1 LSLFGVEAL
10 DAEALRS
17 VFRLSAFF
25 VFLLGA
31 AIGSFLNVCIYRM
44 PLAGRSVAKP
54 TFSFCFTCGST
65 LAWYDNLPLVSYL
78 WLFGRCRRCGA
89 VFSSRYFWIELF
101 CALMF
106 LLLFLHY
113 GPSLAFLTTAILG
126 SALVVITFT
135 DLDEYIIPDE
145 ITLGGF
151 GVGLLLG
158 VIAWKGPSADSPL
171 VAGLVVRHPK
181 TALLGA
187 LVGAGALYAIG
198 WLGTRLF
205 RKEAMGLGDVKLLG
219 MMGTFIGPVNVV
231 LTIFLASGIGA
242 VFGLARIGLNA
253 LLRRR
258 HYAHL
263 PFGPYLAVAG
273 FLSIFIGPWL
283 LGLLFPPETWAILR
297 ESWFGP

>member
-1 LSLFGVEAL
+1 MFGVEAL
-10 DAEALRS
+10 DVEAIRP

-31 AIGSFLNVCIYRM
+31 SVGSFINVCIYRM
-44 PLAGRSVAKP
+44 PLAGRSVLKP

-78 WLFGRCRRCGA
+78 WLFGRCRRCGT

-113 GPSLAFLTTAILG
+113 GPSLAFLTTTILG
-126 SALVVITFT
+126 SALVIITFT

-145 ITLGGF
+145 ITLGGI
-151 GVGLLLG
+151 GVGLLLSI
-158 VIAWKGPSADSPL
+158 IAWKGPSADSPL
-171 VAGLVVRHPK
+171 AAGLVVRHPK
-181 TALLGA
+181 SALLGA
-187 LVGAGALYAIG
+187 LLGAGALYAIG

-219 MMGTFIGPVNVV
+219 MMGTFIGPVNVI
-231 LTIFLASGIGA
+231 LTIFLASCIGA
-242 VFGLARIGLNA
+242 VFGLARIGVNA

-258 HYAHL
+258 TYAHL
-263 PFGPYLAVAG
+263 PFGPYLAVGG
-273 FLSIFIGPWL
+273 FLSIFIGPSL

-297 ESWFGP
+297 ENWFGQ